1 MFKIKE
7 FVPTSQIWLTAE
19 DHVDRGPVPGLLRG
33 YNIEVECGPY
43 HEWLPAEWIKGDPE
57 TYFNSA
63 SHLWSRRHA
72 GLKPTGR
79 ITFRGYGA
87 EDFDEVSG
95 VPQLIRYSDA
105 YVKKLLAQVEKEKRE
120 RLGK

>member
-1 MFKIKE
+1 MFTLKE
-7 FVPTSQIWLTAE
+7 VVPTSKIWLTAE
-19 DHVDRGPVPGLLRG
+19 DHVDYGPIPGLLRG
-33 YNIEVECGPY
+33 YNIEVEKGLY

-57 TYFNSA
+57 TFFNNA

-72 GLKPTGR
+72 GLRATGR

-87 EDFDEVSG
+87 ETFDEVTG
-95 VPQLIRYSDA
+95 MPQLIRYSDS
-105 YVKKLLAQVEKEKRE
+105 YVKKLLAQVEREKRE